1 MSTVDPAIVL
11 SAITPLGGPGP
22 ARRRPALWGLR
33 ITFAGLLCV
42 TVLVTVTLAAMNS
55 EANLLLLLTA
65 IGCGLLIVNA
75 VMAVRSVRWV
85 GVDRNIPD
93 AVLAGRAFSIAYTV
107 RSHRRWLRCWGL
119 IVGEI
124 QTGRGSPGLNRCFIA
139 FLDPGQEQR
148 VEARQVVS
156 HRGRLRLQ
164 GMRVQSRFPFG
175 LFSCTVEYA
184 APAELIV
191 YPTIGRFRRD
201 PWRER
206 ANNPVRGA
214 SAPRREAVRDEFF
227 GLREYRQGDNYRW
240 IHWRRSASTGELLVR
255 EMRSVQRHEMLVIVD
270 PWPDQKGLIPSKN
283 ARRFDPA
290 AERIISVAAAAIC
303 DGLSRGYRVGL
314 IGRAAEPVMIPM
326 AGGRMH
332 RQRLLRELALLNPGA
347 TLALTDL
354 MTRVPWATS
363 WQARAAIC
371 TPRLMNEHEGLVR
384 HLRRK
389 AEAVVIFCPEWGDFA
404 TLVDFGDTSNH
415 ERRIS

>member
-1 MSTVDPAIVL
+1 M
-11 SAITPLGGPGP
+11 
-22 ARRRPALWGLR
+22 RRRPAWWGLR

-65 IGCGLLIVNA
+65 IGCGLLVVNA
-75 VMAVRSVRWV
+75 VMAVRSVRCV
-85 GVDRNIPD
+85 GVDRIMPD
-93 AVLAGRAFSIAYTV
+93 AVLAGRTFSIAYTV
-107 RSHRRWLRCWGL
+107 RNHRRWFRCWGL

-124 QTGRGSPGLNRCFIA
+124 QAGSGSRGLNRCFIA
-139 FLDPGQEQR
+139 SLEPGQERR
-148 VEARQVVS
+148 VEARQVVP

-175 LFSCTVEYA
+175 LFSCTVEFT
-184 APAELIV
+184 APAELMV

-206 ANNPVRGA
+206 SSNPVRGA
-214 SAPRREAVRDEFF
+214 SAPRREAIRDEFF

-255 EMRSVQRHEMLVIVD
+255 EMRSVQRHEMVVIVD
-270 PWPDQKGLIPSKN
+270 PWPEQEGLPASKN
-283 ARRFDPA
+283 AMRFDPA

-314 IGRAAEPVMIPM
+314 IGRAAEPVLIPI

-332 RQRLLRELALLNPGA
+332 RHRLLRELALLKPDA
-347 TLALTDL
+347 TVSLPDL

-363 WQARAAIC
+363 WQARAAVC
-371 TPRLMNEHEGLVR
+371 TPRILNEHEGLI
-384 HLRRK
+384 HYLRRK
-389 AEAVVIFCPEWGDFA
+389 AEALVILCPEWGDFA
-404 TLVDFGDTSNH
+404 TLVDFGDASNN